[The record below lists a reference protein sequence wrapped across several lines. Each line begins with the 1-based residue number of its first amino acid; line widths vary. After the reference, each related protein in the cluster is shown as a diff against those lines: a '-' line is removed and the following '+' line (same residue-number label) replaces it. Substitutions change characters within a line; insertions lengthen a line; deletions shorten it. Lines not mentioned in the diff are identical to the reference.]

1 MSEKKSMTE
10 APEQEAQSPEVAQ
23 AAQGA
28 DENKEPAAVAEQ
40 EDVQATVVVL
50 AYKGTEEQVKRVWER
65 MAAVLPMVVLAYSDE
80 EKLQD
85 VLAKI
90 VADESIADDFIF
102 VPANVIPCKPVN
114 LEELSVPYVY
124 TTSRGERI
132 YNSRVPMAFGK
143 SKLVDLLASLDA
155 KDDEEFIRVYYGHY
169 RHYPIEVGFTFGNF
183 ITPVTRA
190 NPCEHGVMEA
200 LVRKRFISASA
211 EGYKAIS
218 SLIEKTLLS

>member
-1 MSEKKSMTE
+1 MIEKKSKTE

-23 AAQGA
+23 TAQGA
-28 DENKEPAAVAEQ
+28 DVNKEPAAVAEQ
-40 EDVQATVVVL
+40 EDVQAAVVVL
-50 AYKGTEEQVKRVWER
+50 AYKGTEEQVKRVWEK
-65 MAAVLPMVVLAYSDE
+65 MSGLPMAVLAYSDE
-80 EKLQD
+80 EKLQG

-102 VPANVIPCKPVN
+102 VPANVIPVKPVN

-143 SKLVDLLASLDA
+143 SKLVELLAASDA
-155 KDDEEFIRVYYGHY
+155 KDDEEFIRVYYGRY

>member
-1 MSEKKSMTE
+1 MSEKKSKTE
-10 APEQEAQSPEVAQ
+10 APGQEAQSPEVAQ

-28 DENKEPAAVAEQ
+28 DVNKEPAAVAEQ
-40 EDVQATVVVL
+40 EDVQAAVVVL
-50 AYKGTEEQVKRVWER
+50 AYKGTEEQVKRVWEK
-65 MAAVLPMVVLAYSDE
+65 MAVLPMVVLAYSDE

-143 SKLVDLLASLDA
+143 SKLVELLASSDV
-155 KDDEEFIRVYYGHY
+155 KDDEEFIRSYYGRY
-169 RHYPIEVGFTFGNF
+169 RHYPVEVGFTFGNF

>member
-1 MSEKKSMTE
+1 MSEKKSKTE

-28 DENKEPAAVAEQ
+28 DVNKEPAAVVEQ
-40 EDVQATVVVL
+40 EDLQAAVVVL
-50 AYKGTEEQVKRVWER
+50 AYKGTEEQVKRVWEK
-65 MAAVLPMVVLAYSDE
+65 MAVLPMIVLAYYDE

-143 SKLVDLLASLDA
+143 SKLVELLAASDA
-155 KDDEEFIRVYYGHY
+155 KDDEEFIRVYYGRY
-169 RHYPIEVGFTFGNF
+169 RHYPVEVGFTFGNF

>member
-1 MSEKKSMTE
+1 MSEKKSKTE

-28 DENKEPAAVAEQ
+28 DVNKEPAAVAEQ
-40 EDVQATVVVL
+40 EDVQAAVVVL
-50 AYKGTEEQVKRVWER
+50 AYKGTEEQVKRVWEK
-65 MAAVLPMVVLAYSDE
+65 MAGLPMVVLAYSDE
-80 EKLQD
+80 EKLQG

-102 VPANVIPCKPVN
+102 VPANVIPVKPVN

-143 SKLVDLLASLDA
+143 SKLVDLLAASDA
-155 KDDEEFIRVYYGHY
+155 KDDEEFIRVYYGYY
-169 RHYPIEVGFTFGNF
+169 RRYPIEVGFTFGNF

-190 NPCEHGVMEA
+190 NPCEHGEMEA

>member
-1 MSEKKSMTE
+1 MSEKKSKTE

-28 DENKEPAAVAEQ
+28 DVNKEPAAVAEQ
-40 EDVQATVVVL
+40 EDVQAAVVVL
-50 AYKGTEEQVKRVWER
+50 AYKGTEEQVKRVWEK
-65 MAAVLPMVVLAYSDE
+65 MAVLPMVVLAYSDE

-102 VPANVIPCKPVN
+102 VPANVIPVKPVN

-143 SKLVDLLASLDA
+143 SKLVELLAASDA
-155 KDDEEFIRVYYGHY
+155 KDDEEFIRVYYGRY

>member
-1 MSEKKSMTE
+1 MSEKKSKTE

-28 DENKEPAAVAEQ
+28 DVNKEPAAVAEQ
-40 EDVQATVVVL
+40 EDVQAAVVVL
-50 AYKGTEEQVKRVWER
+50 AYKGTEEQVKRVWEK
-65 MAAVLPMVVLAYSDE
+65 MAVLPMVVLAYSDE

-102 VPANVIPCKPVN
+102 VPANVIPVKPVN

-143 SKLVDLLASLDA
+143 SKLVELLAASDA
-155 KDDEEFIRVYYGHY
+155 KDDEEFIRVYYGRY

-218 SLIEKTLLS
+218 SLIEKALLS

>member
-1 MSEKKSMTE
+1 MSEKKSKTE

-28 DENKEPAAVAEQ
+28 DVNKEPAAVAEQ
-40 EDVQATVVVL
+40 EDVQAAVVVL
-50 AYKGTEEQVKRVWER
+50 AYKGTEEQVKRVWEK
-65 MAAVLPMVVLAYSDE
+65 MAVLPMVVLAYSDE

-143 SKLVDLLASLDA
+143 SKLVELLAASDV
-155 KDDEEFIRVYYGHY
+155 KDDEEFIRSYYGRY
-169 RHYPIEVGFTFGNF
+169 RHYPVEVGFTFGNF

>member
-1 MSEKKSMTE
+1 MSEKKSKTE
-10 APEQEAQSPEVAQ
+10 TPEQEAQSPEVAQ
-23 AAQGA
+23 ATQGA
-28 DENKEPAAVAEQ
+28 DVNKEPAAVAEQ
-40 EDVQATVVVL
+40 EDVQAAVVVL
-50 AYKGTEEQVKRVWER
+50 AYNGTEEQVKRVWEK
-65 MAAVLPMVVLAYSDE
+65 MAVLPMVVLAYSDE

-102 VPANVIPCKPVN
+102 VPANVIPVKPVN

-143 SKLVDLLASLDA
+143 SKLVELLAASDA
-155 KDDEEFIRVYYGHY
+155 KDDEEFIHVYYGRY
-169 RHYPIEVGFTFGNF
+169 RHYPVEVGFTFGNF

>member
-1 MSEKKSMTE
+1 MSEKKSKTE

-28 DENKEPAAVAEQ
+28 DVNKEPAAVVEQ
-40 EDVQATVVVL
+40 EDVQAAVVVL
-50 AYKGTEEQVKRVWER
+50 AYKGTEEQVKRVWEK
-65 MAAVLPMVVLAYSDE
+65 MAVLPMIVLAYYDE

-143 SKLVDLLASLDA
+143 SKLVELLAASDA
-155 KDDEEFIRVYYGHY
+155 KDDEEFIRVYYGRY

>member
-1 MSEKKSMTE
+1 MSEKKSKTE

-28 DENKEPAAVAEQ
+28 DVNKEPAAVAEQ
-40 EDVQATVVVL
+40 EDVQAAVVVL
-50 AYKGTEEQVKRVWER
+50 AYKGTEEQVKRVWEK
-65 MAAVLPMVVLAYSDE
+65 MAVLPMVVLAYSDE
-80 EKLQD
+80 ERLQD

-143 SKLVDLLASLDA
+143 SKLVELLASSDV
-155 KDDEEFIRVYYGHY
+155 KDDEKFIRSYYGRY
-169 RHYPIEVGFTFGNF
+169 RHYPVEVGFTFGNF

>member
-1 MSEKKSMTE
+1 MSEKKSKTE

-28 DENKEPAAVAEQ
+28 DVNKEPAAVAEQ
-40 EDVQATVVVL
+40 EDVQAAVVVL
-50 AYKGTEEQVKRVWER
+50 AYKGTEEQVKRVWEK
-65 MAAVLPMVVLAYSDE
+65 MAVLPMVVLAYSDE

-143 SKLVDLLASLDA
+143 LKLVELLASSDV
-155 KDDEEFIRVYYGHY
+155 KDDEEFIRSYYGRY
-169 RHYPIEVGFTFGNF
+169 RHYPVEVGFTFGNF

>member
-1 MSEKKSMTE
+1 MSEKKSKTE

-28 DENKEPAAVAEQ
+28 DVNKEPAAVAEQ
-40 EDVQATVVVL
+40 EDVQAAVVVL
-50 AYKGTEEQVKRVWER
+50 AYKGTEEQVKRVWEK
-65 MAAVLPMVVLAYSDE
+65 MAGLPMAVLAYSDE
-80 EKLQD
+80 EKLQG

-102 VPANVIPCKPVN
+102 VPANVIPVKPVN

-143 SKLVDLLASLDA
+143 SKLVELLAASDA
-155 KDDEEFIRVYYGHY
+155 KDDEEFIRVYYGRY

>member
-1 MSEKKSMTE
+1 MSEKKSKTE

-23 AAQGA
+23 TAQGA
-28 DENKEPAAVAEQ
+28 DVNKEPAAVAEQ
-40 EDVQATVVVL
+40 EDVQAAVVVL
-50 AYKGTEEQVKRVWER
+50 AYKGTEEQVKRVWEK
-65 MAAVLPMVVLAYSDE
+65 MAVLPMVVLAYSDE

-114 LEELSVPYVY
+114 LEELLVPYVY
-124 TTSRGERI
+124 TTSRGKRI

-143 SKLVDLLASLDA
+143 SKLVELLAASDA
-155 KDDEEFIRVYYGHY
+155 KDDEEFIRVYYGRY
-169 RHYPIEVGFTFGNF
+169 RHYPVEVGFTFGNF

>member
-1 MSEKKSMTE
+1 MSKKKSKTE
-10 APEQEAQSPEVAQ
+10 APEQEAQSPKVAQ

-28 DENKEPAAVAEQ
+28 DANKEPAAVAEQ
-40 EDVQATVVVL
+40 EDVQAAVVVL
-50 AYKGTEEQVKRVWER
+50 AYKGTEEQVKRVWEK
-65 MAAVLPMVVLAYSDE
+65 MAGLPMVVLAYSDE

-102 VPANVIPCKPVN
+102 VPANVIPVKPVN

-143 SKLVDLLASLDA
+143 SKLVELLAASDA

>member
-1 MSEKKSMTE
+1 MSEKKSKTE

-23 AAQGA
+23 AAQVA
-28 DENKEPAAVAEQ
+28 DVNKEPAAVAEQ
-40 EDVQATVVVL
+40 EDVQAAVVVL
-50 AYKGTEEQVKRVWER
+50 AYKGTEEQVKRVWEK
-65 MAAVLPMVVLAYSDE
+65 MAVLPMVVLAYSDE

-90 VADESIADDFIF
+90 VADESVADDFIF

-143 SKLVDLLASLDA
+143 SKLVELLAASDA
-155 KDDEEFIRVYYGHY
+155 KDDEEFIRVYYGRY
-169 RHYPIEVGFTFGNF
+169 RHYPVEIGFTFGNF

>member
-1 MSEKKSMTE
+1 MSEKKSKTE

-28 DENKEPAAVAEQ
+28 DVNKEPAAVAEQ
-40 EDVQATVVVL
+40 ENVQAAVVVL
-50 AYKGTEEQVKRVWER
+50 AYKGTEEQVKRVWEK
-65 MAAVLPMVVLAYSDE
+65 MAGLPMAVLAYSDE

-102 VPANVIPCKPVN
+102 VPANVIPVKPVN

-143 SKLVDLLASLDA
+143 SKLVELLAASDA
-155 KDDEEFIRVYYGHY
+155 KDDEEFIRVYYGRY

>member
-1 MSEKKSMTE
+1 MSEKKSKTE
-10 APEQEAQSPEVAQ
+10 APEQEAQFPEVAQ
-23 AAQGA
+23 AAQGSDA
-28 DENKEPAAVAEQ
+28 GNESAAVAEQ
-40 EDVQATVVVL
+40 EDIQAAVVVL
-50 AYKGTEEQVKRVWER
+50 AYKGTEEQVKRVWEK
-65 MAAVLPMVVLAYSDE
+65 MAELPIAVLTYSGE
-80 EKLQD
+80 ERIQD

-102 VPANVIPCKPVN
+102 VPANVIPCKPVD

-124 TTSRGERI
+124 TTSRGGRI

-143 SKLVDLLASLDA
+143 SKLVELLAASDV
-155 KDDEEFIRVYYGHY
+155 KDDEEFIRSYYGRY

>member
-1 MSEKKSMTE
+1 MSEKKSKTE

-28 DENKEPAAVAEQ
+28 DVNKEPAAVAEQ
-40 EDVQATVVVL
+40 KDVQAAVVVL
-50 AYKGTEEQVKRVWER
+50 AYKGTEEQVKRVWEK
-65 MAAVLPMVVLAYSDE
+65 MAGLPMAVLSYSDE

-143 SKLVDLLASLDA
+143 SKLVNLLAFSDV
-155 KDDEEFIRVYYGHY
+155 KDDEEFICVYYGRY

>member
-28 DENKEPAAVAEQ
+28 DVNKEPAAVAEQ
-40 EDVQATVVVL
+40 EDVQAAVVVL
-50 AYKGTEEQVKRVWER
+50 AYKGTEEQVKRVWEK
-65 MAAVLPMVVLAYSDE
+65 MARLPMVVLAYSDE

-124 TTSRGERI
+124 TTSRGERN

-143 SKLVDLLASLDA
+143 SKLVDLLAASDA

>member
-28 DENKEPAAVAEQ
+28 DVNKEPAAVAEQ
-40 EDVQATVVVL
+40 EDVQAAVVVL
-50 AYKGTEEQVKRVWER
+50 AYKGTEEQVKRVWEK
-65 MAAVLPMVVLAYSDE
+65 MARLPMVVLAYSDE

-143 SKLVDLLASLDA
+143 SKLVELLAASDA
-155 KDDEEFIRVYYGHY
+155 KDDEEFIRVYYGRY

-200 LVRKRFISASA
+200 LVRKRFISTSA

>member
-1 MSEKKSMTE
+1 MSEKKSKTE

-28 DENKEPAAVAEQ
+28 DVNKGPAAVAEQ

-50 AYKGTEEQVKRVWER
+50 AYKGTEEQVKRVWEK
-65 MAAVLPMVVLAYSDE
+65 MAVLPMVVLAYSDE

-102 VPANVIPCKPVN
+102 VPANVIPVKPVN

-143 SKLVDLLASLDA
+143 SKLVELLAASDA

>member
-1 MSEKKSMTE
+1 MSVKKSKTE
-10 APEQEAQSPEVAQ
+10 APEQESQSPEVAQ
-23 AAQGA
+23 AAQGS
-28 DENKEPAAVAEQ
+28 DMDNKEPAAVAEQ
-40 EDVQATVVVL
+40 EDIQAAVVVL
-50 AYKGTEEQVKRVWER
+50 AYKGTEEQVKRVWEK
-65 MAAVLPMVVLAYSDE
+65 MAGLPMAVLAYSGE
-80 EKLQD
+80 ERIQD

-90 VADESIADDFIF
+90 VADESIADVFIF
-102 VPANVIPCKPVN
+102 VPANVIPCKPVD

-132 YNSRVPMAFGK
+132 YNSRVPMSFGK
-143 SKLVDLLASLDA
+143 PQLVQLLAASDV
-155 KDDEEFIRVYYGHY
+155 KDDEEFIRSYYGRY

>member
-1 MSEKKSMTE
+1 MSEKKSKTE

-28 DENKEPAAVAEQ
+28 DVNKEPAAVVEQ
-40 EDVQATVVVL
+40 EDVQAAVVVL
-50 AYKGTEEQVKRVWER
+50 AYKGTEEQVKRVWEK
-65 MAAVLPMVVLAYSDE
+65 MARLPMVVLAYSDE

-143 SKLVDLLASLDA
+143 SKLVELLAASDA
-155 KDDEEFIRVYYGHY
+155 KDDEEFIRVYYGRY

>member
-1 MSEKKSMTE
+1 MSEKKNKTE

-28 DENKEPAAVAEQ
+28 DVNKEPAAVAEQ
-40 EDVQATVVVL
+40 EDVQAAVVVL
-50 AYKGTEEQVKRVWER
+50 AYKGTEEQVKRVWEK
-65 MAAVLPMVVLAYSDE
+65 MSGLPMAVLAYSDE
-80 EKLQD
+80 EKLQG

-102 VPANVIPCKPVN
+102 VPANVIPVKPVN
-114 LEELSVPYVY
+114 LEDLSVPYVY

-143 SKLVDLLASLDA
+143 SKLVELLAASDA
-155 KDDEEFIRVYYGHY
+155 KDDEEFIRVYYGRY

>member
-1 MSEKKSMTE
+1 MSEKKSKTE

-28 DENKEPAAVAEQ
+28 DVNKEPAAVAEQ
-40 EDVQATVVVL
+40 EDVQAAVVVL
-50 AYKGTEEQVKRVWER
+50 AYKGTEEQVKRVWEK
-65 MAAVLPMVVLAYSDE
+65 MAVLPMVVLAYSDE

-124 TTSRGERI
+124 TTSRGERV

-143 SKLVDLLASLDA
+143 SKLVELLASSDV
-155 KDDEEFIRVYYGHY
+155 KDDEEFIRVYYGRY
-169 RHYPIEVGFTFGNF
+169 RHYPVEVGFTFGNF

>member
-114 LEELSVPYVY
+114 LVDLSVPYVY

-200 LVRKRFISASA
+200 LIRKRFISASA

>member
-1 MSEKKSMTE
+1 MSEKKSKTE

-28 DENKEPAAVAEQ
+28 DVNKEPAAVAEQ
-40 EDVQATVVVL
+40 ENVQAAVVVL
-50 AYKGTEEQVKRVWER
+50 AYKGTEEQVKRVWEK
-65 MAAVLPMVVLAYSDE
+65 MAGLPMAVLAYSDE

-143 SKLVDLLASLDA
+143 SKLVELLAASDA
-155 KDDEEFIRVYYGHY
+155 KDDEEFIRVYYGRY

>member
-1 MSEKKSMTE
+1 MSEKKSKTE
-10 APEQEAQSPEVAQ
+10 ASEQEAQSPEVAQ

-28 DENKEPAAVAEQ
+28 DVNKEPAAVAEQ
-40 EDVQATVVVL
+40 KDVQAAVVVL
-50 AYKGTEEQVKRVWER
+50 AYKGTEEQVKRVWEK
-65 MAAVLPMVVLAYSDE
+65 MAGLSMAVLAYSDE

-102 VPANVIPCKPVN
+102 VPANVIPVKPVN

-143 SKLVDLLASLDA
+143 SKLVELLASSDV
-155 KDDEEFIRVYYGHY
+155 KDDEEFIRSYYGRY
-169 RHYPIEVGFTFGNF
+169 RHYPVEVGFTFGNF

>member
-1 MSEKKSMTE
+1 MSEKKSKTE
-10 APEQEAQSPEVAQ
+10 TPEQEAQSPEVAQ

-28 DENKEPAAVAEQ
+28 DVNKGPAAVAEQ
-40 EDVQATVVVL
+40 EDVQAAVVVL
-50 AYKGTEEQVKRVWER
+50 AYKGTEDQVKRVWEK
-65 MAAVLPMVVLAYSDE
+65 MAVLPMVVLAYSDE

-102 VPANVIPCKPVN
+102 VPANVIPVKPVN

-143 SKLVDLLASLDA
+143 SKLVELLVASDA
-155 KDDEEFIRVYYGHY
+155 KDDEEFIRVYYGRY
-169 RHYPIEVGFTFGNF
+169 RHYPVEVGFTFGNF

-200 LVRKRFISASA
+200 LVRKRFISASS

>member
-28 DENKEPAAVAEQ
+28 DVNKEPAAVAEQ
-40 EDVQATVVVL
+40 KDVQAAVVVL
-50 AYKGTEEQVKRVWER
+50 AYKGTEEQVKRVWEK
-65 MAAVLPMVVLAYSDE
+65 MAVLPMIVLAYSDE

-143 SKLVDLLASLDA
+143 SKLVELLAASDA
-155 KDDEEFIRVYYGHY
+155 KDDEEFIRVYYGRY

>member
-1 MSEKKSMTE
+1 MSEKKSKTE

-23 AAQGA
+23 TAQGA
-28 DENKEPAAVAEQ
+28 DVNKEPAAVAEQ
-40 EDVQATVVVL
+40 EDVQAAVVVL
-50 AYKGTEEQVKRVWER
+50 AYKGTEEQVKRVWEK
-65 MAAVLPMVVLAYSDE
+65 MAVLPMVVLAYSDE

-143 SKLVDLLASLDA
+143 SKLVELLAASDA
-155 KDDEEFIRVYYGHY
+155 KDDEEFIRVYYGRY
-169 RHYPIEVGFTFGNF
+169 RHYPVEVGFTFGNF

>member
-1 MSEKKSMTE
+1 MSEKKSKTE

-28 DENKEPAAVAEQ
+28 DVNKEPAAVVEQ
-40 EDVQATVVVL
+40 EDVQAAVVVL
-50 AYKGTEEQVKRVWER
+50 AYKGTEEQVKRVWEK
-65 MAAVLPMVVLAYSDE
+65 MAVLPMIVLAYYDE

-143 SKLVDLLASLDA
+143 SKLVELLAASDA
-155 KDDEEFIRVYYGHY
+155 KDDEEFIRVYYGRY
-169 RHYPIEVGFTFGNF
+169 RHYPVEVGFTFGNF

>member
-28 DENKEPAAVAEQ
+28 DVNKEPAAVAEQ
-40 EDVQATVVVL
+40 EDVQAAVVVL
-50 AYKGTEEQVKRVWER
+50 AYKGTEEWVKRVWEK
-65 MAAVLPMVVLAYSDE
+65 MARLPMVVLAYSDE

-143 SKLVDLLASLDA
+143 SKLVELLAASDA
-155 KDDEEFIRVYYGHY
+155 KDDEEFIRVYYGRY

>member
-1 MSEKKSMTE
+1 MSEKKSKTE
-10 APEQEAQSPEVAQ
+10 TPEQEAQSPEVAQ

-28 DENKEPAAVAEQ
+28 DVNKEPAAVVEQ
-40 EDVQATVVVL
+40 EDVQAAVVVL
-50 AYKGTEEQVKRVWER
+50 AYKGTEEQVKRVWEK
-65 MAAVLPMVVLAYSDE
+65 MAVLPMVVLAYSDE

-102 VPANVIPCKPVN
+102 VPANVIPVKPVN

-143 SKLVDLLASLDA
+143 SKLVDLLAASDA

>member
-1 MSEKKSMTE
+1 MSEKKSKTE

-23 AAQGA
+23 TAQGA
-28 DENKEPAAVAEQ
+28 DVNKEPAAVAEQ
-40 EDVQATVVVL
+40 EDVQAAVVVL
-50 AYKGTEEQVKRVWER
+50 AYKGTEEQVKRVWEK
-65 MAAVLPMVVLAYSDE
+65 MSGLPMAVLAYSDE
-80 EKLQD
+80 EKLQG

-102 VPANVIPCKPVN
+102 VPANVIPVKPVN

-143 SKLVDLLASLDA
+143 SKLVELLAASDA
-155 KDDEEFIRVYYGHY
+155 KDDEEFIRVYYGRY

-200 LVRKRFISASA
+200 LVRKRFMSASA

>member
-1 MSEKKSMTE
+1 MSEKKSKTE

-23 AAQGA
+23 AAQGSDA
-28 DENKEPAAVAEQ
+28 GNESAAVAEQ
-40 EDVQATVVVL
+40 EDVQAVVVVL
-50 AYKGTEEQVKRVWER
+50 AYKGTEDQVKRVWEK
-65 MAAVLPMVVLAYSDE
+65 MAGLPMAVLAYSDE
-80 EKLQD
+80 ERLQD

-90 VADESIADDFIF
+90 VADESIADGFIF
-102 VPANVIPCKPVN
+102 VPANVIPCKPVD

-132 YNSRVPMAFGK
+132 YNSRVPMFFGK
-143 SKLVDLLASLDA
+143 SKLVELLAASDV
-155 KDDEEFIRVYYGHY
+155 KDDEEFIRSYYGHY
-169 RHYPIEVGFTFGNF
+169 RHYPVEVGFTFGNF

>member
-1 MSEKKSMTE
+1 MSEKKSKTE

-28 DENKEPAAVAEQ
+28 DVNKEPAAVVEQ
-40 EDVQATVVVL
+40 EDVQAAVVVL
-50 AYKGTEEQVKRVWER
+50 AYKGTEEQVKRVWEK
-65 MAAVLPMVVLAYSDE
+65 MAVLPMIVLAYYDE

-143 SKLVDLLASLDA
+143 SKLVELLAASDA
-155 KDDEEFIRVYYGHY
+155 KDDEEFIRSYYGRY
-169 RHYPIEVGFTFGNF
+169 RHYPVEVGFTFGNF

>member
-1 MSEKKSMTE
+1 MSEKKSKTE

-28 DENKEPAAVAEQ
+28 DVNKEPAAVAEQ
-40 EDVQATVVVL
+40 EDVQAAVVVL
-50 AYKGTEEQVKRVWER
+50 AYKGTEEQVKRVWEK
-65 MAAVLPMVVLAYSDE
+65 MAVLPMVVLAYSDE

-143 SKLVDLLASLDA
+143 SKLVELLASSDV
-155 KDDEEFIRVYYGHY
+155 KDDEEFIRSYYGRY
-169 RHYPIEVGFTFGNF
+169 RHYPVEVGFTFGNF

-190 NPCEHGVMEA
+190 NPCGHGVMEA

>member
-1 MSEKKSMTE
+1 MSEKKSKTE

-28 DENKEPAAVAEQ
+28 DVNKEPAAVVEQ
-40 EDVQATVVVL
+40 EDVQAAVVVL
-50 AYKGTEEQVKRVWER
+50 AYKGTEEQVKRVWEK
-65 MAAVLPMVVLAYSDE
+65 MAVLPMVVLAYYDE

-124 TTSRGERI
+124 TTLRGERI
-132 YNSRVPMAFGK
+132 YNSRVSMAFGK
-143 SKLVDLLASLDA
+143 SKLVELLAASDA
-155 KDDEEFIRVYYGHY
+155 KDDEEFIRVYYGRY